1 MEHRHLDTKQ
11 WSAAAIDSA
20 LEYGG
25 LKDWQELF
33 SVARQDQNVAD
44 LVLKVASA
52 RDLGGASVLAKALLT
67 RQQSGIGTLKM
78 PASSP
83 E

>member
-11 WSAAAIDSA
+11 WSASAIDSA

-33 SVARQDQNVAD
+33 AVARQDKNVAA
-44 LVLKVASA
+44 LVLKVASE
-52 RDLGGASVLAKALLT
+52 RDLGGASVLAKALVT

-78 PASSP
+78 PTTFHD
-83 E
+83 